1 MDWVPIVFITFK
13 GAVCGTCMFFAIKWH
28 YDQGKK
34 KGKDKRVALRGS
46 SMLAAA
52 LVLGIVIAGI
62 TTVVL
67 MSPLDMSL
75 P

>member
-1 MDWVPIVFITFK
+1 ML
-13 GAVCGTCMFFAIKWH
+13 FAIKWH

-46 SMLAAA
+46 SILAAA
-52 LVLGIVIAGI
+52 LVLGIVIAAI